1 MKNIIVALILVIPF
15 IGKSQHTFSIVAVD
29 SITGEIGSAGATCG
43 DSIIWP
49 GTPGALIISDIIPG
63 VGAIHTQSYHNLTN
77 QSNAHNRMIL
87 GDSPQDIITWLVAN
101 DVASDPLIRQY
112 GIVDYNGGSPRSSAY
127 TGSNCFNY
135 KNHILGSNY
144 AIQGNILLGQEIL
157 DSMES
162 RFNNTDGCLSDK
174 LMAAMQGAKVI
185 GADTRCTTEG
195 TSSLSAFLRVAKP
208 TDHPDTLSIDLNIA
222 GTPSGVEPIDKLQTK
237 YNNWKS
243 NNSNNCSLVSSNME
257 LTKDNSKVVVY
268 PNPTNGLI
276 TIKGSLNDITKIIVT
291 DVLGGIVM
299 SKELILH
306 SNEIIQITLD
316 HLNDGTY
323 IIVLSHD
330 NEIVTRNKITL
341 HNTK

>member
-1 MKNIIVALILVIPF
+1 
-15 IGKSQHTFSIVAVD
+15 
-29 SITGEIGSAGATCG
+29 
-43 DSIIWP
+43 
-49 GTPGALIISDIIPG
+49 
-63 VGAIHTQSYHNLTN
+63 
-77 QSNAHNRMIL
+77 
-87 GDSPQDIITWLVAN
+87 
-101 DVASDPLIRQY
+101 
-112 GIVDYNGGSPRSSAY
+112 
-127 TGSNCFNY
+127 
-135 KNHILGSNY
+135 
-144 AIQGNILLGQEIL
+144 
-157 DSMES
+157 MES

-341 HNTK
+341 HNTKETPLKTGIYSNR